1 MDSKNSKRIVALDL
15 ARCLAMI
22 MMIQGHTVFALVSP
36 EAIDISQFPWNVWN
50 FLRGVTAPIFL
61 LVSGAS
67 HVFANKRAPDGSLP
81 MATFKRRVRM
91 SLMLMAVGYILVFP
105 AEKIYDL
112 PFIDPSYFQPFFS
125 VNILQLFGV
134 SLFMLTLLFYFTR
147 SDRQVAVGSLI
158 IASAITMLTPA
169 VHAIDWFSILPNPI
183 ASYFSLE
190 RGSIFVIFPFTAF
203 LFYGAALGIFLK
215 NVEPAK
221 RNALIIKWGGL
232 AGIAIFAIGY
242 PISLIFSNNPFLYFD
257 ALKVDPGLVF
267 MRLGLVLMAIW
278 FAAVVYSQT
287 PKMGEYYSILGK
299 KALYIYVIHLLL
311 IYGTPVFPGFED
323 FYFRNLTV
331 PQSFAA
337 AAIVISATLG
347 ITFALDYYQKTS
359 RRAND
364 LFRYS
369 LTAYLIYVFFI

>member
-1 MDSKNSKRIVALDL
+1 
-15 ARCLAMI
+15 MI